1 MIDRSGLSLLRFRG
15 RRHWRVQ
22 LLYPP
27 DRPRLPRDFFWTNA
41 ILFDQWEMWLTI
53 AVAIG
58 LLVGLAWRV
67 APTELIALAGL
78 AVLVIAGELSGSEQL
93 PSTAAAV
100 AGFGNQGVV
109 TIALLFAVVA
119 GLELTGGTELATG
132 WLLNRA
138 ETLRGAQVRMLLPVA
153 LLSGFLNNTPVVAAL
168 LPVVHDLGKR
178 LQISSTRL
186 LLPLSYAAIL
196 GGMCTLI
203 GTSTNLIVRNL
214 YEDQAAVA
222 IAASGGTL
230 ELPALSFF
238 TPALVGL
245 PATFLGLIYI
255 IATSR
260 WLLPERTP
268 AVSVSEDPR
277 KYTVEMQVEST
288 GPLVG
293 RTLQEAGLRALPG
306 LYVAEIQ
313 RADGRIEP
321 AKPNQRIYA
330 DDVLILVGALD
341 SVVDLRKLRGLQ
353 TPDGQARKLQVPA
366 WQRTLIEAVVSS
378 RCALVGKTIREGRF
392 RSNYNA
398 AVVAVARGGRRLQ
411 GKLGDVRIEAGDV
424 LLLEAS
430 PSFLHRQRGSSDF
443 YLVSTV
449 EKGAVRRHD
458 RAPLAIA
465 ILVGVVGLAALNVI
479 SILAAAMLG
488 VLAMIGTR
496 CCTTSEARRSV
507 DWSLLIVIGSAIG
520 IGEALRASGAA
531 GAMATAL
538 LGIAGGNPIA
548 TLIALY
554 VATVICTELVTNSA
568 AAALMFWI
576 AWEAADSIDVNPMPM
591 VLGVMIA
598 ASASFMT
605 PFGYQTN
612 TMVYSVGGYRLR
624 DYLVFG
630 LPLSLIVMV
639 TAVLTISLAYGL

>member
-1 MIDRSGLSLLRFRG
+1 LI
-15 RRHWRVQ
+15 
-22 LLYPP
+22 
-27 DRPRLPRDFFWTNA
+27 
-41 ILFDQWEMWLTI
+41 DQWEMWLTI
-53 AVAIG
+53 AVAVG
-58 LLVGLAWRV
+58 LLVGLAWRL
-67 APTELIALAGL
+67 APTPLIALAGL
-78 AVLVIAGELSGSEQL
+78 AVVVLAGELSGSDRL
-93 PSTAAAV
+93 PTTAAAV

-132 WLLNRA
+132 WLLSRA
-138 ETLRGAQVRMLLPVA
+138 QSLRGAQVRMLLPVA
-153 LLSGFLNNTPVVAAL
+153 ILSGFLNNTPVVAAL

-178 LQISSTRL
+178 LRISSTRL

-214 YEDQAAVA
+214 YEHQAELAM
-222 IAASGGTL
+222 AASGETI
-230 ELPALSFF
+230 ELSPLGFF

-245 PATFLGLIYI
+245 PATILGLIYI
-255 IATSR
+255 IATCR

-353 TPDGQARKLQVPA
+353 TPDGQARKLKVPA
-366 WQRTLIEAVVSS
+366 WQRTLVEAVVSS

-411 GKLGDVRIEAGDV
+411 GKLGEVRIEAGDV

-458 RAPLAIA
+458 RAPLAIG
-465 ILVGVVGLAALNVI
+465 ILVVVVGLAALDVI
-479 SILAAAMLG
+479 SILAASLLG
-488 VLAMIGTR
+488 VLAMVGTR

-520 IGEALRASGAA
+520 IGEALRTSGAA
-531 GAMATAL
+531 NAMATGL
-538 LGIAGGNPIA
+538 LQIAGGNPIA
-548 TLIALY
+548 TLVALY
-554 VATVICTELVTNSA
+554 AATVICTELITNSA

-576 AWEAADSIDVNPMPM
+576 AWEAADKIDVSPTPL

-598 ASASFMT
+598 ASASFVT

-624 DYLVFG
+624 DYVVFG
-630 LPLSLIVMV
+630 LPLSLIVMA
-639 TAVLTISLAYGL
+639 TAVLTISLTYGL